1 MTNVE
6 TKIAVKNQF
15 ERELLDKLAMLNL
28 PSFIKG
34 VKVRR
39 QRASFG
45 CGAKQLRAVYFKGNG
60 IILDLN
66 IAASSALVPII
77 NGAKV
82 DIQNSTQA
90 NDFIETTGLKGLD
103 DSAKLKSLEAEKA
116 SMKLRIREGTDLE
129 TLFKE
134 GINKGNATQILDLA
148 FKQAVASGPITLGIM
163 ATTVMTGGGYA
174 AMGVCTICSK
184 RR

>member
-39 QRASFG
+39 QRKSFG
-45 CGAKQLRAVYFKGNG
+45 CGARQLRAVYFKGHG

-66 IAASSALVPII
+66 IAASSALVTII

-82 DIQNSTQA
+82 DIQNSTHV
-90 NDFIETTGLKGLD
+90 NYFIE
-103 DSAKLKSLEAEKA
+103 SVVNYANS
-116 SMKLRIREGTDLE
+116 
-129 TLFKE
+129 
-134 GINKGNATQILDLA
+134 
-148 FKQAVASGPITLGIM
+148 KQLSDWNTKII
-163 ATTVMTGGGYA
+163 
-174 AMGVCTICSK
+174 SK
-184 RR
+184 